1 MKNRISP
8 QIAKREL
15 KFINQTIVHEKKLLL
30 FITVGFLLISQTFA
44 QQKTITG
51 KVTSTEDGLPI
62 PGVSVKIKGTS
73 TVVQT
78 ANNGGYSI
86 KANEN
91 DVLVFSYVSMIT
103 QEKTVGSTTTLDVA
117 MVPDSKALSEVVVTA
132 LGIKQQKRSLGYATQ
147 DIKAADI
154 TNTNQ
159 SNVLNALKG
168 KASGVQ
174 ITSSGGAAGS
184 GTRVQIRGINSLN
197 PSADNQPLF
206 VVDGIPI
213 SNSTDLIGINSDNF
227 QNPNRAW

>member
-1 MKNRISP
+1 LPS
-8 QIAKREL
+8 
-15 KFINQTIVHEKKLLL
+15 KKPLQ
-30 FITVGFLLISQTFA
+30 V
-44 QQKTITG
+44 K
-51 KVTSTEDGLPI
+51 
-62 PGVSVKIKGTS
+62 SVKIKGTS

-86 KANEN
+86 NANTN
-91 DVLVFSYVSMIT
+91 DVLVFSYVSMVT

-174 ITSSGGAAGS
+174 ITSAGLQVQVQEFRSGEL
-184 GTRVQIRGINSLN
+184 TL
-197 PSADNQPLF
+197 
-206 VVDGIPI
+206 
-213 SNSTDLIGINSDNF
+213 
-227 QNPNRAW
+227 